1 MNERIWQ
8 LQGQAKVLAEEIV
21 NQRKYDDYME
31 YKQSLMDQTMNKF
44 AELIVQECINY
55 LDSETNRLT
64 ELALIEQNAD
74 YKENFTL
81 GAEKCLDNIQGIKDH
96 FGVKS

>member
-21 NQRKYDDYME
+21 SQRKYDDYME

-44 AELIVQECINY
+44 AELIVQRTLAIVEAH
-55 LDSETNRLT
+55 T
-64 ELALIEQNAD
+64 EIFQSDQARAMVEH
-74 YKENFTL
+74 
-81 GAEKCLDNIQGIKDH
+81 IKHSVKTD
-96 FGVKS
+96 FGVE

>member
-21 NQRKYDDYME
+21 SQRKYDDYME

-44 AELIVQECINY
+44 AELIVRECIQVISNTDTRQSFTTY
-55 LDSETNRLT
+55 DLGLVQATMVK
-64 ELALIEQNAD
+64 IQNNV
-74 YKENFTL
+74 K
-81 GAEKCLDNIQGIKDH
+81 KH
-96 FGVKS
+96 FKPEE

>member
-21 NQRKYDDYME
+21 SQRKYDDYME

-44 AELIVQECINY
+44 AELIVQRTLAIVEAH
-55 LDSETNRLT
+55 T
-64 ELALIEQNAD
+64 EIFQSDQARAMVEH
-74 YKENFTL
+74 
-81 GAEKCLDNIQGIKDH
+81 IKHSVKTD
-96 FGVKS
+96 FGVEE

>member
-8 LQGQAKVLAEEIV
+8 LQGQAKRLAEEIV

-44 AELIVQECINY
+44 AELIVQEMCNV
-55 LDSETNRLT
+55 LDK
-64 ELALIEQNAD
+64 EQWNIGRD
-74 YKENFTL
+74 WICDDGTRIIPKVKE
-81 GAEKCLDNIQGIKDH
+81 H
-96 FGVKS
+96 FGVEE